1 MKTIKWKLKKKGQ
14 ETQHIDTYIHTH
26 ICIYKHTVDNN
37 EESKTI
43 QMIKVAQIKVIYL
56 SNVMRMSVDSP
67 MF

>member
-1 MKTIKWKLKKKGQ
+1 MEIEEKRTRNTAYRYIY
-14 ETQHIDTYIHTH
+14 IYVYIHT
-26 ICIYKHTVDNN
+26 VENN

-43 QMIKVAQIKVIYL
+43 QMIKVAQITVIYL